1 MINDKK
7 NKLELLLYILPGILL
22 VAFIYTYPII
32 MIIKSGFFQI
42 GRKTTGFTLS
52 NFQTLFQ
59 TPSFISGIKNNFLL
73 ITAVPIIVVFSILF
87 AAILYDRI
95 KGWKFYRLII
105 FMSYVLPV
113 PVIGIIFVYIYQLNG
128 ILNTSLKFIGL
139 DFLVQDWLGNPKL
152 VIWTIMTIII
162 WKMLGFSTTFLL
174 ARMMSI
180 EKDLFEQAEIDG
192 CNWFQKNIHITI
204 PQCSRTIGF
213 LATTNIV
220 TVLAWV
226 FAYLYTTTKGGPG
239 VASMVTELVIYNYA
253 FVSFN
258 FSMASATAFIL
269 LLVSVTFIILQTRI
283 RAKEDVI

>member
-1 MINDKK
+1 MDNNKK
-7 NKLELLLYILPGILL
+7 SKLELLLYIFPAML
-22 VAFIYTYPII
+22 VIAFIYAYPIV

-42 GRKTTGFTLS
+42 GKKTTGFTLS
-52 NFQTLFQ
+52 NFQTIFQ
-59 TPSFISGIKNNFLL
+59 TASVVSGIKNNFLL
-73 ITAVPIIVVFSILF
+73 ICAVPVIVVFSILF

-95 KGWKFYRLII
+95 KGWKFYRFII

-113 PVIGIIFVYIYQLNG
+113 PVVGLIFVYIYQLNG
-128 ILNTSLKFIGL
+128 VLNTFLKLVRL
-139 DFLVQDWLGNPKL
+139 DFLVQDWFGNPKL
-152 VIWTIMTIII
+152 VIWSIMTIII
-162 WKMLGFSTTFLL
+162 WKMLGFSTIFLL

-220 TVLAWV
+220 TMLSWV
-226 FAYLYTTTKGGPG
+226 FAYIYTTTRGGPG
-239 VASMVTELVIYNYA
+239 VSSMVTEVAIFNYA

-258 FSMASATAFIL
+258 FSLASATAFIL
-269 LLVSVTFIILQTRI
+269 LIISITFIILQTRI
-283 RAKEDVI
+283 RVREVEI